1 MQEGDT
7 VVKGDTHEAG
17 SFAKVDKVNGG
28 SNHEV
33 QMNKVGS
40 KDNLERYE
48 LLRNVQ

>member
-1 MQEGDT
+1 MQEGNT
-7 VVKGDTHEAG
+7 VAKGDTHEAG
-17 SFAKVDKVNGG
+17 SFANVDIINGG
-28 SNHEV
+28 SNNEV